1 MLILQSLLVIA
12 QGVIAVAMIA
22 LILLQHGKG
31 ADAGASFGGG
41 SSSTVFGGR
50 GPGNFLSRSTAVLA
64 TLFVLNCLTLAYLAR
79 EQAEV
84 GGVMQNLD
92 TASQQQEDEAMD
104 ASEPGLP
111 SRARDTVDAG
121 PAIELSDV
129 PAIPETDVE
138 SAAEENT
145 VAEVEEDLEE
155 EAVENPP

>member
-41 SSSTVFGGR
+41 SSSAVFGSR

-64 TLFVLNCLTLAYLAR
+64 ALFVINCLTLAYLAR

-84 GGVMQNLD
+84 GGVMQGLD
-92 TASQQQEDEAMD
+92 TASEQQEDEAMD
-104 ASEPGLP
+104 VGAPGAP
-111 SRARDTVDAG
+111 VQIGDTVDAG
-121 PAIELSDV
+121 PAIELPDV
-129 PAIPETDVE
+129 PTIPGTDVE
-138 SAAEENT
+138 PAAGDNT
-145 VAEVEEDLEE
+145 AVEPGEDVEEDV
-155 EAVENPP
+155 ANPP